1 VPDLVVRRTGNSL
14 AVMLPRSLARDLG
27 LSPGDRV
34 RVELAKAPAL
44 EEFDGLLK
52 GKATAAELSKL
63 ADEGEDL
70 A

>member
-1 VPDLVVRRTGNSL
+1 MPDLVVRRTGNSL

-34 RVELAKAPAL
+34 RVELEKAPEL
-44 EEFDGLLK
+44 EEFDGVLK